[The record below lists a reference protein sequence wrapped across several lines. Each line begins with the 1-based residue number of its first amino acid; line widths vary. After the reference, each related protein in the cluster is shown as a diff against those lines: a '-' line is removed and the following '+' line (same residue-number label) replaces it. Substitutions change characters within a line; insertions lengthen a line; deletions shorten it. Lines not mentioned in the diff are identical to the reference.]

1 MRVAIIGAGNSG
13 LAMAAHMSFTD
24 NKVYL
29 WNRSEDNITDLM
41 RTRKVETTG
50 VLVGEFELEMVTT
63 KMEEVLS
70 CAKVVL
76 VTTPATSHQG
86 LAKIMAPYLTDEHI
100 VILNP
105 GRTFGAVDFKDELF
119 KSGNFSNVQIMETQT
134 IIYTCRKLSQ
144 TSVNIIALKRDI
156 LISSF
161 SGVDLDE
168 LLRRIPDELNKFY
181 KKADSMVETSI
192 GNVGMILHCA
202 PMLLNTGWVESEQ
215 QFRYYREGIS
225 RTISSFIEK
234 IDEERQ
240 EVAKLLNHPVISAKE
255 WMRHSYN
262 IDCETLYD
270 CIQNN
275 PSYEEIFAPQSLS
288 YRYIYEDI
296 PYGLVPLESMGKDLG
311 LPMTHTEMT
320 INLANALLDKDFREI
335 GRTAGKLHFDYKQLM
350 KGVTID
356 ELEAENIKRS

>member
-105 GRTFGAVDFKDELF
+105 GR
-119 KSGNFSNVQIMETQT
+119 
-134 IIYTCRKLSQ
+134 
-144 TSVNIIALKRDI
+144 
-156 LISSF
+156 
-161 SGVDLDE
+161 
-168 LLRRIPDELNKFY
+168 
-181 KKADSMVETSI
+181 
-192 GNVGMILHCA
+192 
-202 PMLLNTGWVESEQ
+202 
-215 QFRYYREGIS
+215 
-225 RTISSFIEK
+225 
-234 IDEERQ
+234 
-240 EVAKLLNHPVISAKE
+240 
-255 WMRHSYN
+255 
-262 IDCETLYD
+262 
-270 CIQNN
+270 
-275 PSYEEIFAPQSLS
+275 
-288 YRYIYEDI
+288 
-296 PYGLVPLESMGKDLG
+296 
-311 LPMTHTEMT
+311 
-320 INLANALLDKDFREI
+320 
-335 GRTAGKLHFDYKQLM
+335 
-350 KGVTID
+350 
-356 ELEAENIKRS
+356 